1 MPKLKRAKLRAFKQ
15 RDHGEEPKRPPP
27 ADGHSSPRYRGVLL
41 KRFLPSPLRHG
52 RLSHQADDP
61 HGPPQSPRSRAAQ
74 ARPSLG
80 RARSRAALGDRR
92 RPLASRGVRAW
103 GTRSA
108 RASGSTSL
116 SAFSL
121 FSLCA
126 LSQLS
131 GVHDSLAPGP
141 TGKWGRTLRVV
152 ALWAPPQPVQVPEF
166 GPR

>member
-1 MPKLKRAKLRAFKQ
+1 MHLNSETTGRNPNA
-15 RDHGEEPKRPPP
+15 HRPRMGTAPLVT
-27 ADGHSSPRYRGVLL
+27 GGVLL

-80 RARSRAALGDRR
+80 RVRSRAALGDRR
-92 RPLASRGVRAW
+92 RPPASRGVRAW

-152 ALWAPPQPVQVPEF
+152 ALWVPPQSVRVPEF
-166 GPR
+166 GPW